1 MALRD
6 QPGRAAPPGK
16 ESIMYDTYRM
26 KTKVLVIGSGSA
38 GCAAALSLA
47 DQGLEVVLLC
57 AGDTLTDG
65 NSSLAQGGIV
75 YTSPEDNP
83 KLLERDILT
92 CGWKHN
98 NLAAVRFL
106 ARKGPEVVKNL
117 LIDRLAVPFERSDA
131 GDFHLTKEGGHSLA
145 RILHCADST
154 GFSIM
159 ERMVQAVKAHPGIT
173 VLMRRTAV
181 DVLTSH
187 HHAQLLEYKYHLANQ
202 CLGAYVFNELS
213 GAVETI
219 LADYTVLATGGVG
232 QVYLH
237 TTNTR
242 ACVGSALA
250 MAYRCGARYMNMEY
264 IQFHPTALFHRAER
278 RFLITEAMRG
288 EGARLVNAKG
298 QAFMTRYDAR
308 ADLAPRD
315 IVTRAIMEE
324 LLHSGEDCVYLD
336 AANHIAD
343 VARRFPGIAKK
354 CAESGIDITKDPI
367 PVVPAAHYTCGGV
380 LVDVYGRT
388 TLDRLYAVGEC
399 SCTGLHGANR
409 MASTSLL
416 ECLVWGVSAG
426 GYIASR
432 SGSKPIISRKLADSI
447 PDWVSPGQEKNEDPA
462 LIAQDWTTI
471 KNTMWNYV
479 GIHRTAS
486 RLKRAFEDL
495 RDLNVHLHDFY
506 RETPLSKPIVDLF
519 HGCQAAY
526 IVTLSAMRNTRSLG
540 CHYRVN

>member
-1 MALRD
+1 
-6 QPGRAAPPGK
+6 
-16 ESIMYDTYRM
+16 MYHYRM
-26 KTKVLVIGSGSA
+26 KTQVLVIGSGAA
-38 GCAAALSLA
+38 GCAAALTLA
-47 DQGLEVVLLC
+47 DQGREVMLLC
-57 AGDTLTDG
+57 AGDKLTDG
-65 NSSLAQGGIV
+65 NSALAQGGIV

-83 KLLERDILT
+83 KILERDILT

-98 NLAAVRFL
+98 HLSAVRFL
-106 ARKGPEVVKNL
+106 SRKGPEVVRQL
-117 LIDRLAVPFERSDA
+117 LIERLQVPFERAAD
-131 GDFHLTKEGGHSLA
+131 GGFHLTKEGGHSLA

-154 GFSIM
+154 GYSIM
-159 ERMVQAVKAHPGIT
+159 QHMVRAVEAHPNIT
-173 VLMRRTAV
+173 VLTRRTAV

-187 HHAQLLEYKYHLANQ
+187 HHASLLEYKYHLVNQ
-202 CLGAYVFNELS
+202 CLGAYVFNDLS

-232 QVYLH
+232 QIYLH

-242 ACVGSALA
+242 ACVGSAVA
-250 MAYRCGARYMNMEY
+250 MAYRCGARYMNMEF

-288 EGARLVNAKG
+288 EGAKLINSAG
-298 QAFMTRYDAR
+298 ETFMSRYDAR

-324 LLHSGEDCVYLD
+324 LLKTGEDCVFLD
-336 AANHIAD
+336 AAGHVPD
-343 VARRFPGIAKK
+343 VARRFPGIARK
-354 CAESGIDITKDPI
+354 CAEIGIDIASQPI
-367 PVVPAAHYTCGGV
+367 PVVPAAHYSCGGV
-380 LVDVYGRT
+380 LVDAHGRT
-388 TLDRLYAVGEC
+388 TVDRLYAVGEC
-399 SCTGLHGANR
+399 SCTGVHGANR

-426 GYIASR
+426 GYIGSR
-432 SGSKPIISRKLADSI
+432 FGTKPVIGRKLADSI
-447 PDWVSPGQEKNEDPA
+447 PDWVSPGQDRNEDPA
-462 LIAQDWTTI
+462 LISQDWTTI
-471 KNTMWNYV
+471 KTTMWNYV

-526 IVTLSAMRNTRSLG
+526 IITLAAMRNTKSLG
-540 CHYRVN
+540 CHYRVS

>member
-1 MALRD
+1 MH
-6 QPGRAAPPGK
+6 P
-16 ESIMYDTYRM
+16 YRT
-26 KTKVLVIGSGSA
+26 KTQVLVIGSGAA
-38 GCAAALSLA
+38 GCSAALTLA
-47 DQGLEVVLLC
+47 DQGREVVLLC
-57 AGDTLTDG
+57 AGDRLTDG

-75 YTSPEDNP
+75 YTSPQDNP

-98 NLAAVRFL
+98 HLAAVRYL
-106 ARKGPEVVKNL
+106 SRKGPQVVKEL
-117 LIDRLAVPFERSDA
+117 LIERLEVPFERSS
-131 GDFHLTKEGGHSLA
+131 GGEYHLTREGGHSLP

-154 GFSIM
+154 GYSIM
-159 ERMVQAVKAHPGIT
+159 EHMVRAVEAHPNIT
-173 VLMRRTAV
+173 VLTRRTAI

-187 HHAQLLEYKYHLANQ
+187 HHASLLEYKYNLVNQ
-202 CLGAYVFNELS
+202 CMGAYVFNEA
-213 GAVETI
+213 GGVVETI

-242 ACVGSALA
+242 ACVGSSVA
-250 MAYRCGARYMNMEY
+250 MAYRCGARSMNMEF

-288 EGARLVNAKG
+288 EGAKLINASG
-298 QAFMTRYDAR
+298 EAFMPRYDTR

-324 LLHSGEDCVYLD
+324 ILRTGEDCVFLD
-336 AANHIAD
+336 AANNVD
-343 VARRFPGIAKK
+343 NVTRRFPGIAKK
-354 CAESGIDITKDPI
+354 CAEIGIDIAKQPI
-367 PVVPAAHYTCGGV
+367 PVVPAEHYSCGGV
-380 LVDVYGRT
+380 LVDVHGRT
-388 TLDRLYAVGEC
+388 TIDRLYAVGEC
-399 SCTGLHGANR
+399 SCTGVHGANR

-416 ECLVWGVSAG
+416 ECVVWGVSAG
-426 GYIASR
+426 SYIGSR
-432 SGSKPIISRKLADSI
+432 FGAKPAITRKLAESI
-447 PDWVSPGQEKNEDPA
+447 PDWVTPGQERNEDPA
-462 LIAQDWTTI
+462 LISQDWSTI
-471 KNTMWNYV
+471 KSTMWNYV
-479 GIHRTAS
+479 GINRTAS

-526 IVTLSAMRNTRSLG
+526 IITLSAMRNTKSLG

>member
-1 MALRD
+1 
-6 QPGRAAPPGK
+6 
-16 ESIMYDTYRM
+16 MYNYRM
-26 KTKVLVIGSGSA
+26 KTHALVIGSGAA
-38 GCAAALSLA
+38 GCAAALTLA
-47 DQGLEVVLLC
+47 AKGREVVLLC
-57 AGDTLTDG
+57 AGDRLSDG
-65 NSSLAQGGIV
+65 NSALAQGGIV
-75 YTSPEDNP
+75 YTSPDDSP

-92 CGWKHN
+92 CGWRHN
-98 NLAAVRFL
+98 HLAAVRFL

-117 LIDRLAVPFERSDA
+117 LIDRLGVPFERQAD
-131 GDFHLTKEGGHSLA
+131 GGFHLTKEGGHSLP

-154 GFSIM
+154 GHSIM
-159 ERMVQAVKAHPGIT
+159 EHMVRAVEANPNIT
-173 VLMRRTAV
+173 VLTRRTAV

-187 HHAQLLEYKYHLANQ
+187 HHASLMEYKYNLVNQ
-202 CLGAYVFNELS
+202 CLGAYVYNEQS

-219 LADYTVLATGGVG
+219 LADYTILATGGVG
-232 QVYLH
+232 QIYLH

-242 ACVGSALA
+242 ACVGSAVA
-250 MAYRCGARYMNMEY
+250 MAYRCGARYMNMEF

-298 QAFMTRYDAR
+298 EHFMPRYDSR

-324 LLHSGEDCVYLD
+324 LLRTGEDCVYLD
-336 AANHIAD
+336 AAGHVPD
-343 VARRFPGIAKK
+343 VSRRFPGIARK
-354 CAESGIDITKDPI
+354 CAEIGIDIARQPI
-367 PVVPAAHYTCGGV
+367 PVVPAEHYSCGGV
-380 LVDVYGRT
+380 LVDVHGRT
-388 TLDRLYAVGEC
+388 TVDRLYAVGEC
-399 SCTGLHGANR
+399 SCTGVHGANR

-416 ECLVWGVSAG
+416 ECIVWGVSAG
-426 GYIASR
+426 SYIGSR
-432 SGSKPIISRKLADSI
+432 FGSKPSVTRKLADAI
-447 PDWVSPGQEKNEDPA
+447 PDWVSPGQERNEDPA
-462 LIAQDWTTI
+462 LISQDWSTI
-471 KNTMWNYV
+471 KSTMWNYV
-479 GIHRTAS
+479 GINRTAS

-526 IVTLSAMRNTRSLG
+526 IITLSAMRNTKSLG